1 MKLDLTG
8 IRQNIQQFFRG
19 SPKEGAAALRKLLD
33 FINDLSPGAT
43 GGRRVDATAAALTI
57 TQDLHDGKTIALNRA
72 AGGVTVTL
80 PKADGYGGKYR
91 FRVVTALSSGNYIVK
106 VANSTDVF
114 RGTVLQ
120 SADAGNAVV
129 AYDTAATDDTITLN
143 GSTAGGLPGDY
154 LEFETLKADFWEI
167 TAITVA
173 TGAEASPLSAS
184 V

>member
-1 MKLDLTG
+1 M
-8 IRQNIQQFFRG
+8 
-19 SPKEGAAALRKLLD
+19 
-33 FINDLSPGAT
+33 
-43 GGRRVDATAAALTI
+43 
-57 TQDLHDGKTIALNRA
+57 
-72 AGGVTVTL
+72 
-80 PKADGYGGKYR
+80 
-91 FRVVTALSSGNYIVK
+91 
-106 VANSTDVF
+106 F